1 MNTHDNMVPISTP
14 DLRGHIDAGDVA
26 GAVIK
31 NITDGFLA
39 IIERN
44 DRQLWIL
51 QTKRGVP
58 RHFRTLDTA
67 ALYLRD
73 LGIETI
79 SIDFSELP
87 NANGRQLDMFKQHRR
102 MARPKTTHAAAA

>member
-14 DLRGHIDAGDVA
+14 DLRGIIDAGDV
-26 GAVIK
+26 GEAVIK
-31 NITDGFLA
+31 NIIGGFIA
-39 IIERN
+39 MIIERS
-44 DRQLWIL
+44 DRRRWIL

-87 NANGRQLDMFKQHRR
+87 NGRQMDMFNKQRR
-102 MARPKTTHAAAA
+102 MAKTVHAAAA